1 MISSS
6 GTRHGFV
13 FSFSQLVAGVQLLQL
28 GTQNQTWRC
37 VFGILGRKQTTFS
50 AAYTEFDILD
60 TVEVDRNME
69 YGDQEYYDLHDT
81 NVVDSNEAYNDY
93 YEYRQ

>member
-50 AAYTEFDILD
+50 AAYTGFHILD
-60 TVEVDRNME
+60 N
-69 YGDQEYYDLHDT
+69 YDLHDI
-81 NVVDSNEAYNDY
+81 NVLNSNEAYNDY
-93 YEYRQ
+93 AD

>member
-50 AAYTEFDILD
+50 AAYTGFDILD
-60 TVEVDRNME
+60 TVDRNME

-81 NVVDSNEAYNDY
+81 NVVDSNDSYNDY
-93 YEYRQ
+93 YDYGQ